1 MKRIFATPL
10 KALSLLAV
18 LCIAALPVRADL
30 LTELQNA
37 NGSASALKSQ
47 LEAINLGSSSVCAP
61 LLAANNAARDL
72 VNEIT
77 RIDSGLAAPLQVD
90 ADLLAAVDQFTLT
103 TLGVANEALHL
114 SMDLQM
120 LSSSMN
126 AYTLDDGIT
135 AILALSDDIGAM
147 ADRIGEM
154 ADKILVMS
162 DNIGL
167 MADRILQTQQI
178 QNENVALTQ
187 GSILQTQK
195 NLLALLSVINT
206 DSFNSTLSGLKSSGD
221 LLAQRMEAVTL
232 TPWTM
237 SMELGAISWDVR
249 QYLGEVEYVYS
260 GIQAD
265 TSRNGLY
272 LSADTLVALGDL
284 SLMLRSLSTAVNGYV
299 VAIGGAQA
307 MTSDPTLYASLK
319 SVLQLS
325 ADIGIMANRILEEAD
340 VILAMA
346 DNIGVQADQ
355 IMATQQ
361 SMNINI
367 AAVQASLL
375 ASQEMAVALIV
386 QRKL

>member
-1 MKRIFATPL
+1 MKRTFSNPL
-10 KALSLLAV
+10 RALSLLTA
-18 LCIAALPVRADL
+18 LCFAALPVRADL

-147 ADRIGEM
+147 ADRISEM
-154 ADKILVMS
+154 ADKILIMS

-167 MADRILQTQQI
+167 MADRILQTQQL

-195 NLLALLSVINT
+195 NLLALLAVINT
-206 DSFNSTLSGLKSSGD
+206 DSFNSSLTGLKNSGD

-237 SMELGAISWDVR
+237 SMELDAISWDVR

-265 TSRNGLY
+265 TAHNGLY

-284 SLMLRSLSTAVNGYV
+284 SLMLRSLSTAVSGYI

-325 ADIGIMANRILEEAD
+325 ADIGVMANRILEEAD

-346 DNIGVQADQ
+346 DNIGLQADQ
-355 IMATQQ
+355 ILATQQ

-386 QRKL
+386 QREL